1 MTDPA
6 LDPPLAAAVREATNP
21 ATDVAT
27 EMALLRRFEPVLRLT
42 SGELFLPG
50 PIEDYLAHAAL
61 VKDTGKAEQV
71 LAEAGTLTPAGL
83 AGLGKRHTDE
93 ALSLRYV
100 GEAMGGRQY
109 RAWRRGGGPAPFRA
123 ASAAAAAGL
132 IARVVAA
139 LMRLS
144 LLLRGRVPGG
154 HTAVACEQSRTG
166 AAAGT

>member
-6 LDPPLAAAVREATNP
+6 LDPPPAAAVREATNP
-21 ATDVAT
+21 ATDAATNPATDAATPAAMDAVKAGTDAVDPQVGAGTDEAGPPVGAGTDAAVDAAT

-61 VKDTGKAEQV
+61 VKDTGRAEQV

-93 ALSLRYV
+93 ALWLRYV
-100 GEAMGGRQY
+100 G
-109 RAWRRGGGPAPFRA
+109 
-123 ASAAAAAGL
+123 
-132 IARVVAA
+132 
-139 LMRLS
+139 
-144 LLLRGRVPGG
+144 
-154 HTAVACEQSRTG
+154 
-166 AAAGT
+166 